1 MIRAL
6 NRAVRPVG
14 LVATTLATTML
25 GGCGLWGYELVVRDI
40 GVALEY
46 VPASF
51 DYSLSGGGINSS
63 GSDGFDAGYGVAFRG
78 LYSFTK
84 AGQRHGP
91 VAEIGLGFATYT
103 YESSASMFAF
113 GGTIAGGYGFALLDR
128 WDLHGLLRVG
138 LGVTTLDFDDSEA
151 FGAFS
156 AKGAYLSYGLVGG
169 ASYRITDRWIARAEL
184 GYALTSTAL
193 DGDGDVEIE
202 LDLTTVSFALAL
214 YWRATNTPWRL
225 D

>member
-1 MIRAL
+1 MKR
-6 NRAVRPVG
+6 RVRGRDQSSWMVGAVLVSCTG
-14 LVATTLATTML
+14 LS
-25 GGCGLWGYELVVRDI
+25 GYELVVRDI

-51 DYSLSGGGINSS
+51 DYTLTGGGVSGS
-63 GSDGFDAGYGVAFRG
+63 GSDGFDTGIGVSLRG

-91 VAEIGLGFATYT
+91 VAEVGLGFATYS

-113 GGTIAGGYGFALLDR
+113 GGTIGGGYGFALLDR
-128 WDLHGLLRVG
+128 WDLHGLARIG
-138 LGVTTLDFDDSEA
+138 LGVTTLDFDGNDAFDS
-151 FGAFS
+151 FS
-156 AKGAYLSYGLVGG
+156 AKGAYLSYGLVAGV
-169 ASYRITDRWIARAEL
+169 SYRITDRWIARTEI
-184 GYALTSTAL
+184 GYALTSTVL
-193 DGDGDVEIE
+193 DGDDDVEID

>member
-1 MIRAL
+1 M
-6 NRAVRPVG
+6 NRVLSGAARPVG
-14 LVATTLATTML
+14 LLATTLLA
-25 GGCGLWGYELVVRDI
+25 GSGLWGYELVVRDI

-51 DYSLSGGGINSS
+51 DYTLTGGGISGS
-63 GSDGFDAGYGVAFRG
+63 GSDGFDSGIGVSLRG

-91 VAEIGLGFATYT
+91 VAELGIGFAIYS

-113 GGTIAGGYGFALLDR
+113 GGTIAGGYGFALADR

-138 LGVTTLDFDDSEA
+138 LGVTTLDFDDSDA

-184 GYALTSTAL
+184 GYALTSTVL